1 MSALS
6 EPCGI
11 ITFFSSQHA
20 VQAEKVLKRSGLSV
34 ELIPGPKD
42 ISPNC
47 GVALKCALRD
57 LAAAEARLRE
67 AGIRYEAGHSYVLV
81 ASKSLLDKL
90 LGR

>member
-11 ITFFSSQHA
+11 VTFFSSQHA
-20 VQAEKVLKRSGLSV
+20 VQAEKVLKRAGLSV

-47 GVALKCALRD
+47 GVALKCDRRD
-57 LAAAEARLRE
+57 LARAEALLRE
-67 AGIRYEAGHSYVLV
+67 GGVRYEAGHLY
-81 ASKSLLDKL
+81 AFAAAKSLLDKL